1 MPRIKARQVTSGREG
16 VGREREKR
24 CVGRERRERRKRREM
39 EKTKMSVLSKKETLR
54 KSSPA
59 SGLEVQG

>member
-39 EKTKMSVLSKKETLR
+39 ER
-54 KSSPA
+54 KCQVGTEGFRENWRP
-59 SGLEVQG
+59 GLL